1 MSTLSHWEVLSTYK
15 ELVFHEST
23 TKHSL
28 KEAINA
34 YREHIFPTEVV
45 VPEETARLMVGAE
58 GVFLEKQLALAELH
72 ASMVQL
78 WVSKSGAESLGCV
91 DRSLLETANLAIECA
106 VRAEASDIDN
116 AIDNARDACK
126 IANTLFLLASRGMED
141 PFVISRM
148 LTEVQQIIGVVNN
161 YISGAIVPSPPR
173 SFEETLNWLN
183 VKLGQ
188 YEDFHLI
195 YPWG

>member
-1 MSTLSHWEVLSTYK
+1 MSDLSHWEVLSTYK
-15 ELVFHEST
+15 RLVSDESA

-28 KEAINA
+28 KEAINT
-34 YREHIFPTEVV
+34 YREHIFPTDIV
-45 VPEETARLMVGAE
+45 VPDETAHLMVGAE
-58 GVFLEKQLALAELH
+58 GVFLEKQLAMAELR
-72 ASMVQL
+72 ASMAQL
-78 WVSKSGAESLGCV
+78 KVSKFEADVRGGV
-91 DRSLLETANLAIECA
+91 DSSLLETAEHAIECA
-106 VRAEASDIDN
+106 ERAKASDIGD

-126 IANTLFLLASRGMED
+126 TTDILFNMAMGD
-141 PFVISRM
+141 AFVGLRM
-148 LTEVQQIIGVVNN
+148 SMFKKVQRNIGAVNN
-161 YISGAIVPSPPR
+161 YITGAIVPSPPR